1 MSGGKAPP
9 SSSAAH
15 VRSVLQQVGGV
26 EAQVE
31 DQLRERRGQ
40 LELLLSLRTFERD
53 AAQVRSKRRILS
65 DSTCHNQGLA

>member
-1 MSGGKAPP
+1 MTVCRSCAVSGGKAPP

-40 LELLLSLRTFERD
+40 LELLMTLRTFERD
-53 AAQVRSKRRILS
+53 AAQVRQQLRGQR
-65 DSTCHNQGLA
+65 